1 MLGSSQG
8 EVSLT
13 RRSMREG
20 GFNRTRP
27 LASFAHSGCFSLIVS
42 VQRRF
47 VVFGI
52 CVRPALL
59 LELLS
64 LPIHFIK
71 DLLAEQFGF
80 APALAEPRPGMF
92 PE

>member
-1 MLGSSQG
+1 M
-8 EVSLT
+8 
-13 RRSMREG
+13 
-20 GFNRTRP
+20 
-27 LASFAHSGCFSLIVS
+27 
-42 VQRRF
+42 QRRF